1 MEDEKII
8 GLYWER
14 NEDAITETSS
24 KYGKLFFRIASNILL
39 NHEDSEECVNDTYL
53 GLWNAIP
60 KERPSPFSVF
70 ASRITRNLALK
81 KYEYLSAEKRKPEAI
96 CSFEELGDC
105 VSGEVRY
112 IFWGL
117 TECVS
122 INLWVINLSNRIVN
136 DSVLPGKPKRLR
148 CGHGEFIPS
157 DRRPIQHDFPWGVCA
172 VFGLDVIILRLLL
185 LRFRV
190 T

>member
-60 KERPSPFSVF
+60 KERPSPFS
-70 ASRITRNLALK
+70 
-81 KYEYLSAEKRKPEAI
+81 AE
-96 CSFEELGDC
+96 
-105 VSGEVRY
+105 
-112 IFWGL
+112 
-117 TECVS
+117 
-122 INLWVINLSNRIVN
+122 VIRIV
-136 DSVLPGKPKRLR
+136 
-148 CGHGEFIPS
+148 
-157 DRRPIQHDFPWGVCA
+157 
-172 VFGLDVIILRLLL
+172 
-185 LRFRV
+185 
-190 T
+190 

>member
-70 ASRITRNLALK
+70 ASRINKNYICLFN
-81 KYEYLSAEKRKPEAI
+81 YLFISSQMSAKP
-96 CSFEELGDC
+96 
-105 VSGEVRY
+105 Y
-112 IFWGL
+112 
-117 TECVS
+117 
-122 INLWVINLSNRIVN
+122 
-136 DSVLPGKPKRLR
+136 
-148 CGHGEFIPS
+148 FIGS
-157 DRRPIQHDFPWGVCA
+157 TGI
-172 VFGLDVIILRLLL
+172 LLL
-185 LRFRV
+185 W
-190 T
+190 